1 MDKLAAVARD
11 DPGDRLTHS
20 AVRQVHFNA
29 WHYAET
35 DLWASLVTE
44 LFSQMAA
51 GPGDPGVEERRQSRL
66 AAELAARRQLPKRL
80 RAAQDRQQALRQELD
95 KLADRQWTLP
105 LRLGPQDQAR
115 LAGLAGD
122 HSERLYQNMREAASG
137 IGGAARLAWHVC
149 VAAARH
155 WWFWLGL
162 ALVAAAIAL
171 VVAAPGSLGRV
182 LSTVAGLA
190 ALLATAIQTV
200 RTSLAELKNQAK
212 PVIEQV
218 QQYADNRR
226 NRLQTALDVS
236 TAQVDALQAE
246 LRELTP
252 TGQLTAL
259 VERRGRQDSPYRAQ
273 LGLMT
278 QIRED
283 FNQMARL
290 LAAADRQPSA
300 QPDPD
305 AAGDELPRID
315 RIVVYIDDLDR
326 CPPDRV
332 VQVLEAVQLLLAVS
346 LFVVVVAVDPR
357 WLLRSLNVHYRELFE
372 TASHA
377 SNSQEGSWASTPM
390 QYLEKIFQIPFTLP
404 PVDHTGYTTM
414 IGALTAAAPRPD
426 RSAPGPGGGPG
437 SLAPPAPATADTAA
451 VTSAAQLQPQ
461 PLPAAPVVE
470 RFDPLALTDD
480 ERQLIALLG
489 PPLVTTPRSSSGW

>member
-1 MDKLAAVARD
+1 MLSIARD
-11 DPGDRLTHS
+11 DPDDRLTHS

-51 GPGDPGVEERRQSRL
+51 GAGRPGREERRQSRL
-66 AAELAARRQLPKRL
+66 AAELAARRQLPERL

-122 HSERLYQNMREAASG
+122 QPERLYQCMRAAASG
-137 IGGAARLAWHVC
+137 IGGTARLAWHFC
-149 VAAARH
+149 AAAVRRR
-155 WWFWLGL
+155 WFWLGL
-162 ALVAAAIAL
+162 LLVAAAIVL
-171 VVAAPGSLGRV
+171 VVVAPGPLGR
-182 LSTVAGLA
+182 LLGTVAGLA
-190 ALLATAIQTV
+190 ALLGTGIQTV
-200 RTSLAELKNQAK
+200 RSSLAELKDQAK

-218 QQYADNRR
+218 QQYAENRR
-226 NRLQTALDVS
+226 RRLQTALEVA

-246 LRELTP
+246 LHELTP
-252 TGQLTAL
+252 AGQLTAL
-259 VERRGRQDSPYRAQ
+259 VERRGRRDSPYRAQ

-283 FNQMARL
+283 FEQMARL
-290 LAAADRQPSA
+290 LAAPAGQPSTE
-300 QPDPD
+300 PDLD
-305 AAGDELPRID
+305 AVGDELPRID

-332 VQVLEAVQLLLAVS
+332 VQVLEAVQLLLAVP

-357 WLLRSLNVHYRELFE
+357 WLLRSLTVHYRELFE
-372 TASHA
+372 AASPA
-377 SNSQEGSWASTPM
+377 ATSQEGSWGSTPM

-404 PVDHTGYTTM
+404 PVDHDRLHHHGRRPHR
-414 IGALTAAAPRPD
+414 PRP
-426 RSAPGPGGGPG
+426 SP
-437 SLAPPAPATADTAA
+437 
-451 VTSAAQLQPQ
+451 
-461 PLPAAPVVE
+461 
-470 RFDPLALTDD
+470 
-480 ERQLIALLG
+480 
-489 PPLVTTPRSSSGW
+489 